1 MYKRQ
6 IYKCTGNFVISRDYA
21 NIWWMMD
28 TGKGRFNWSDVILK
42 KYGIDRAKLPEIMKA
57 QT

>member
-1 MYKRQ
+1 
-6 IYKCTGNFVISRDYA
+6 
-21 NIWWMMD
+21 MMD